1 MPRCLSWQT
10 CGAFPAP
17 MCTVHASTKPARRHY
32 IKRGHLGIYITTARP
47 SIERR
52 RGSSSP
58 LTAGSVPLIAQQIA
72 ARRAPGRAVA
82 GSFRATLRRPRPPP
96 PHSTPAACEC
106 VGAHVRACVE
116 VFGGTTRTTQSQ
128 NGAIAR
134 HDAAGVRKRSGAST
148 LSVLSHGSANAQAE
162 ARSRPALCLS
172 LDVTDVSHVAHG

>member
-1 MPRCLSWQT
+1 
-10 CGAFPAP
+10 
-17 MCTVHASTKPARRHY
+17 MCAVHASTKPAPAALHQAWPPWHIHNHGEAINR
-32 IKRGHLGIYITTARP
+32 TPARQLVP
-47 SIERR
+47 AYS
-52 RGSSSP
+52 
-58 LTAGSVPLIAQQIA
+58 GSVPLIAQQIA

-106 VGAHVRACVE
+106 VGAHVRVRACVY